1 MLLFLIR
8 KNVPSKYGQFHKKQG
23 VILLNFKGFK
33 VQVPIYY
40 SSLLLPVKEG
50 KKELCDLAQVKYS
63 VRLQR
68 NFPPSTTSWGRVSYH
83 SSEGRIFLF
92 PVFILLVCC

>member
-8 KNVPSKYGQFHKKQG
+8 KKNVPSKYGQFHKKQG

-33 VQVPIYY
+33 VLVPIYY

-50 KKELCDLAQVKYS
+50 KKK
-63 VRLQR
+63 
-68 NFPPSTTSWGRVSYH
+68 SYVTWP
-83 SSEGRIFLF
+83 R
-92 PVFILLVCC
+92 